1 MNMKEILVKAAVQ
14 QGSLERTEAI
24 AMLPAPPHVGEAIFT
39 FLVQQEDIPQ
49 RPPLDLLLPPP

>member
-1 MNMKEILVKAAVQ
+1 VKAAVL
-14 QGSLERTEAI
+14 QGSLERSEAI

-49 RPPLDLLLPPP
+49 RPPLELLIAP